1 MFGDK
6 KLGFGCMRLPLLDA
20 GDPTKIDLEQ
30 TEKMVDLFLQ
40 QGFTYF
46 DTGHP
51 YHNGFSEKVVGT
63 ALVKR
68 HPRDS
73 FTIADKLPMFRQPRE
88 DELPGIF
95 QEQLERLQT
104 DYIDFYLLHNPHGEA
119 YENAE
124 KVHAFDFVR
133 KLKEEGKVKHIGFS
147 IHDSADHIDRILTL
161 HPEMEFVQIQLNYID
176 WENEGIQAKKC
187 YEVCQKH
194 GKPVIVMEPVKGGT
208 LVNLPE
214 AAEELLKNADPNA
227 SLASW
232 AIRYAASLDGVEMV
246 LSGMSN
252 LEQMEDNLSYM
263 KDFRPFSE
271 AEYETVGKVVGII
284 NSSIA
289 IPCTACQYC
298 VKDCPKQIP
307 IPTYFALYNAEKQDN
322 KHAWKSQG
330 DYYASLASRGSAA
343 SDCIKCGKCESLCP
357 QHLPIRELLQ
367 DVAREFEG

>member
-1 MFGDK
+1 MFGNK

-20 GDPTKIDLEQ
+20 SDPIKIDLPQ
-30 TEKMVDLFLQ
+30 VEKMVDLFLE

-46 DTGHP
+46 DTAHP
-51 YHNGFSEKVVGT
+51 YHNGFSEKAVGE

-68 HPRDS
+68 HPRES
-73 FTIADKLPMFRQPRE
+73 FTIADKLPMFRLPKE

-95 QEQLERLQT
+95 QEQLDRLQT
-104 DYIDFYLLHNPHGEA
+104 DYIDFYLLHNLHGAA

-124 KVHAFDFVR
+124 KVHAFDFVK

-147 IHDSADHIDRILTL
+147 IHDNAARIDEILTK

-194 GKPVIVMEPVKGGT
+194 GKPVIVMEPIKGGT
-208 LVNLPE
+208 LVNLPDE
-214 AAEELLKNADPNA
+214 AADVLKAANPEA

-232 AIRYAASLDGVEMV
+232 AVRFAAGFDGVKMV

-252 LEQMEDNLSYM
+252 LEQMEDNISYM
-263 KDFRPFSE
+263 KDFKPLNGSE
-271 AEYETVGKVVGII
+271 QAAIGKVVDII
-284 NSSIA
+284 NSAIA

-307 IPTYFALYNAEKQDN
+307 IPTYFSLYNAQKQDN
-322 KHAWKSQG
+322 KDAWKSQV
-330 DYYASLASRGSAA
+330 DYYGSLASRGSKA
-343 SDCIKCGKCESLCP
+343 SDCIKCGKCEKLCP
-357 QHLPIRELLQ
+357 QHLPIRKYLE
-367 DVAREFEG
+367 DVAAEFDQ